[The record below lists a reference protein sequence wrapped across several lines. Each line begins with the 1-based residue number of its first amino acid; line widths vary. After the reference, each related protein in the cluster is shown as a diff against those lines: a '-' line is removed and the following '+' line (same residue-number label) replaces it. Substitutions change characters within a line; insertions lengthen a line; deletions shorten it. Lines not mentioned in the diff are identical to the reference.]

1 MDLQGRS
8 AEPHVLILGGGF
20 GGVAALKALKKAPV
34 RVTLIDKNSYQTF
47 QPLLYQVATDELSI
61 DEVGFPLRN
70 LLRRH
75 PRWDF
80 HRTAVTAID
89 LEKKEVTAEGL
100 PPLTYDYLVIA
111 LGAVV
116 NFFGI
121 KGAAEHAYPLYT
133 MRDAVRLKR
142 HVLKAFEA
150 ADIDPSRVDDG
161 ALSVCVV
168 GGGATGVEV
177 AGALAELIRYE
188 LKDDYPGLPM
198 EKAEIVLYEMGPE
211 LLGPFKP
218 RLRAYARRSLEKA
231 GVRVCLGEGVV
242 EIEATRVH
250 LKSGGV
256 VKAHTLVWGAG
267 LQANPLTASV
277 GVPLIHGRIPVGAD
291 LSMAGH
297 PNVFVVGDAAVATDA
312 KSGRPLP
319 QLGSVAKQAGQAAG
333 QNIAALVAGRP
344 SRPFR
349 YFDRGTMA
357 TIGRG
362 AAVVELPWGMTMTGF
377 MAWLSWLFVHVALL
391 AGGLERSLTIRDWA
405 WNLLTRRRGK
415 RILID

>member
-75 PRWDF
+75 PRWAF
-80 HRTAVTAID
+80 HRAAVTAID
-89 LEKKEVTAEGL
+89 LEKKQVTAEGL

-121 KGAAEHAYPLYT
+121 KGAADHAFPLYT
-133 MRDAVRLKR
+133 MRDAVRLKA
-142 HVLKAFEA
+142 HVLEAFDA
-150 ADIDPSRVDDG
+150 ADKDPSRVDDG
-161 ALSVCVV
+161 ALTVCVV

-177 AGALAELIRYE
+177 AGAVAELIRDE

-198 EKAEIVLYEMGPE
+198 EKADVVLYEMGPE

-218 RLRAYARRSLEKA
+218 KLRAYAKRALEKR

-242 EIEATRVH
+242 DIEPTRVH

-267 LQANPLTASV
+267 LQANPLGASV
-277 GVPLIHGRIPVGAD
+277 GIPLVHGRLPVGAD
-291 LSMAGH
+291 LSLAGH
-297 PNVFVVGDAAVATDA
+297 PNVFVVGDAAAATDA
-312 KSGRPLP
+312 RSGRPFP
-319 QLGSVAKQAGQAAG
+319 QLGSVAKQAGRAAG
-333 QNIAALVAGRP
+333 RNIASLVADRP
-344 SRPFR
+344 AQPFR
-349 YFDRGTMA
+349 YLDRGTMA

-362 AAVVELPWGMTMTGF
+362 AAVVELPRGMTMTGF
-377 MAWLSWLFVHVALL
+377 VAWLAWLFVHVALL
-391 AGGLERSLTIRDWA
+391 AGGLERSLTIRDWV

-415 RILID
+415 RIVID